1 MVMSR
6 QECGRLGGLIAKTTN
21 IQKGNEY
28 KKTYELSPKHCKQC
42 GNVINYINRRN
53 DFCNHSCA
61 ARYNNKSINRIKP
74 RPNCAWCGKPL
85 KNITSTLCKTGNC
98 QSLYN
103 VKQFLDGKHIKYIPN
118 KNSIRKYYIH
128 IRGHQ
133 CEECK
138 NIKWLNKPIPLEL
151 HHEDGDANNN
161 QSENVKLHCR
171 NCHAFTD
178 TFCGKNKGKS
188 TRKRLY
194 TLV

>member
-1 MVMSR
+1 MSK
-6 QECGRLGGLIAKTTN
+6 QESGRIGGLIGKNAA
-21 IQKGNEY
+21 IQKGIEY
-28 KKTYELSPKHCKQC
+28 KKNYETSPKHCKYC
-42 GNVINYINRRN
+42 TKIIPYYNRRN
-53 DFCNHSCA
+53 DFCNKSCA
-61 ARYNNKSINRIKP
+61 AYYNNNSQKKIKP

-85 KNITSTLCKTGNC
+85 VNITSTLCKTGTC
-98 QSLYN
+98 QLLYN
-103 VKQFLDGKHIKYIPN
+103 VKQFLEGKYVKYTPD
-118 KNSIRKYYIH
+118 KKSIRTYYIH

-138 NIKWLNKPIPLEL
+138 NTTWLNKPIPLEL
-151 HHEDGDANNN
+151 HHKDGDSTNHSN
-161 QSENVKLHCR
+161 ENVKLNCR